1 MSMKRGDYYFSNSV
15 IGGVGRMYFLK
26 IPQLASAGSN
36 PSKLLGSLVVEGDTG
51 IFGEK
56 EWPVPENS
64 FVLGAIISIMTNDF
78 NIPADQAVNSIV
90 LAGASQTL
98 KIDKKIGGSLKAP
111 FPGVPIS
118 LGVDIDYSK
127 LVDIVVD
134 LGPGAEKR
142 LIPRDLLIKT
152 YVGMAA
158 NSGKYDPALFDNDR
172 MVIDQVLLVK
182 KLGLTVTSEME
193 FSIGFDAKADAIT
206 NLNAGVK
213 YKKLTKKSY
222 KVEIDSADPF
232 IFAVGAVQA
241 DKFIR

>member
-15 IGGVGRMYFLK
+15 LGGVGRMYFLK
-26 IPQLASAGSN
+26 IPQSAAPGSD
-36 PSKLLGSLVVEGDTG
+36 PSKLLGSLVIEGDGG
-51 IFGEK
+51 IFGGK

-64 FVLGAIISIMTNDF
+64 FVLGAILSIMTNDF
-78 NIPADQAVNSIV
+78 NIPSNQAVNTII
-90 LAGASQTL
+90 LANTAQTL
-98 KIDKKIGGSLKAP
+98 KIDKKIGGSVKAP

-127 LVDIVVD
+127 LVDVTIE
-134 LGPGAEKR
+134 LGAGAEKR
-142 LIPRDLLIKT
+142 IIPRDLLIST
-152 YVGMAA
+152 YVKMAV
-158 NSGKYDPALFDNDR
+158 NSNKYDPALFDNDR
-172 MVIDQVLLVK
+172 MVIDQVLLVR
-182 KLGLTVTSEME
+182 KLALTVTSETD
-193 FSIGFDAKADAIT
+193 FSVGFDAKADAIT

-222 KVEIDSADPF
+222 KVEIDSSDPF